1 MSVLNV
7 NRSASHSFSKPSVS
21 SITLIPNLGVEDDAH
36 AGATVKHRSRLHINP
51 APPNLRQVHLIHS
64 EILASASRGDV
75 MILPGELGENITTT
89 GIDLLALGRGTKLR
103 FVSSGGGVGGVGG
116 VVGNPGSGDH
126 ASDAAVAEV
135 TVTGLRNP
143 CPQIDRF
150 RKGLKEKF
158 IVRDGDGQI
167 IGRRAGIM
175 GIVEQGGE
183 VRPGMRIVVE
193 KPTVHEPLECV

>member
-21 SITLIPNLGVEDDAH
+21 SITLIPNLGVEHDAH

-51 APPNLRQVHLIHS
+51 PPPNLRQVHLIHS
-64 EILASASRGDV
+64 EILSSASSGDV

-103 FVSSGGGVGGVGG
+103 FVSGIAP
-116 VVGNPGSGDH
+116 VVGDGVDVNAAP
-126 ASDAAVAEV
+126 AAAAVAEV

-158 IVRDGDGQI
+158 LVRDGDGQI

-175 GIVEQGGE
+175 GVVEQGGE
-183 VRPGMRIVVE
+183 VRPGMKILVE
-193 KPTVHEPLECV
+193 KPAVHEPLECV